1 MSDNNLISYY
11 DKDSHQTVHHEII
24 GDSSLNY
31 DDALKITSRCAGLN
45 VHAKA
50 IRGGRE
56 DCVDINNHAS
66 AIKVL
71 ADRWLATGKYV
82 ATIKGGASD
91 VFLWGRIERGGS
103 EVDVDLGNWSDQ
115 SQAKTENVRLHLS
128 RADGKPVTVRVL
140 HAEKPLLLPNDKGYR
155 YAFPH
160 PDAFYHRAVVAV
172 FFAFKRLSR

>member
-11 DKDSHQTVHHEII
+11 DKDSNQTVNHGRIGHESP
-24 GDSSLNY
+24 DY
-31 DDALKITSRCAGLN
+31 DDALKITSRCTGLN
-45 VHAKA
+45 VHAKH
-50 IRGGRE
+50 IIGGRE
-56 DCVDINNHAS
+56 DCVDINNHAT

-71 ADRWLATGKYV
+71 SDRWFAQGKYI

-91 VFLWGRIERGGS
+91 VFLWGQITDGGS

-115 SQAKTENVRLHLS
+115 SQEKTTNVRLHLT
-128 RADGKPVTVRVL
+128 RADGKPVIVRVL
-140 HAEKPLLLPNDKGYR
+140 HADKPALLPSDKGYR

-172 FFAFKRLSR
+172 FFAFKRLFR